1 MVFRKENKV
10 DAFQRQIS
18 ALRHQLGT
26 TDDDQAD
33 EVEIDE
39 QDDGPAGTAPVR
51 DEHVAS
57 FDPHAGAGPSSAPFS
72 FTGFGVETGFSQPD
86 DMNMPV
92 PPMIPAPL
100 VADTETSVVAH
111 DAIWKGSL
119 QTGGSLHIHGRVEGG
134 LDAKEDIYIADEADV
149 DVVLTAKNV
158 VIAGLVKG
166 TIRCSDRCEVLP
178 HGRVT
183 ADIQAP
189 TLVVHEGAVLTG
201 NFRMDRSE
209 PGESRETPTP
219 AASVLQRRAAR
230 GGD

>member
-26 TDDDQAD
+26 TDDDHSD
-33 EVEIDE
+33 EVEPDD
-39 QDDGPAGTAPVR
+39 QDNRANGPAPTGDDRA
-51 DEHVAS
+51 AS
-57 FDPHAGAGPSSAPFS
+57 FDPNAGASPQSVAFS
-72 FTGFGVETGFSQPD
+72 FTGYDVETGFSQPD
-86 DMNMPV
+86 DASMPV

-100 VADTETSVVAH
+100 IADTETSVIAH
-111 DAIWKGSL
+111 DTVWKGSL

-134 LDAKEDIYIADEADV
+134 LDATEDIYIADEADV

-158 VIAGLVKG
+158 LIAGMVKG

-189 TLVVHEGAVLTG
+189 ILVVHEGAILTG
-201 NFRMDRSE
+201 NFRMERSE
-209 PGESRETPTP
+209 GTETHEAP
-219 AASVLQRRAAR
+219 ARAAAVVQRRSAR

>member
-26 TDDDQAD
+26 ADEDQSD
-33 EVEIDE
+33 EVETDD
-39 QDDGPAGTAPVR
+39 QDDGPSVVAPAR
-51 DEHVAS
+51 DERTVS
-57 FDPHAGAGPSSAPFS
+57 YDPNAGAAPQSAPFS
-72 FTGFGVETGFSQPD
+72 FTGFDVETGFSRPD
-86 DMNMPV
+86 DSSMPV

-100 VADTETSVVAH
+100 IADTETSVVAH
-111 DAIWKGSL
+111 DTIWKGSL
-119 QTGGSLHIHGRVEGG
+119 QTGGSLHIHGRIEGG

-158 VIAGLVKG
+158 LIAGMVKG

-183 ADIQAP
+183 ADIQSP
-189 TLVVHEGAVLTG
+189 ILVVHEGAILTG
-201 NFRMDRSE
+201 NFRMERSE
-209 PGESRETPTP
+209 GTETRESPPR
-219 AASVLQRRAAR
+219 AAAVVQRRAAR